1 MALGMK
7 VCLLAVLLVH
17 AASSSNSQQSYAG
30 FDRNEYPGDAAL
42 PALRK
47 SFNYTGYWLN
57 NPPGAS
63 RNTWMGKR
71 ALLKQHGFGFLVL
84 FNGRTSAQLKGK
96 DAAALGVLD
105 GQAAVVAAT
114 REGFNSNALI
124 FLDQEEGGRLT
135 PQQADYLFAW
145 ADAVESAGLHAGVY
159 CSGIDVPEG
168 NGKISTAQDI
178 AQRDMA
184 RRKHP
189 QHDADKAGILRQR
202 IALWIANDQ
211 CPPAPGCTLATP
223 RLSAS
228 LSPGISA
235 STVAWQYAQSPRRAQ
250 FSAACPKNQASNG
263 NCYAPSLSPS
273 SNIFVDLNTADS
285 PDPSEAPQ

>member
-1 MALGMK
+1 MAQGMK
-7 VCLLAVLLVH
+7 FCLLAVLLTY
-17 AASSSNSQQSYAG
+17 AASLSNAQQSYAG

-47 SFNYTGYWLN
+47 SFSYAGYWLN
-57 NPPGAS
+57 NPPGAT

-84 FNGRTSAQLKGK
+84 FNGRASAQLKGK
-96 DAAALGVLD
+96 DSTALGILDGKAAVIAAA
-105 GQAAVVAAT
+105 
-114 REGFNSNALI
+114 REGFNPNVLI
-124 FLDQEEGGRLT
+124 FLDQEEGGRLI

-145 ADAVESAGLHAGVY
+145 ADTVESAGLRAGVY

-178 AQRDMA
+178 AQRDSA
-184 RRKHP
+184 RRKQP
-189 QHDADKAGILRQR
+189 QHATDQAGAPRQG

-211 CPPAPGCTLATP
+211 CPPSPGCTLATP
-223 RLSAS
+223 RLSVA

-235 STVAWQYAQSPRRAQ
+235 STVAWQYAQTPRRAQ
-250 FSAACPKNQASNG
+250 FSAACPKNQTSNG
-263 NCYAPSLSPS
+263 NCYATGLPRS
-273 SNIFVDLNTADS
+273 SNIFVDLDTADS
-285 PDPSEAPQ
+285 PDPSEAP

>member
-1 MALGMK
+1 MRI
-7 VCLLAVLLVH
+7 CLLAVLLVY
-17 AASSSNSQQSYAG
+17 AASSSNAQQSYAG

-42 PALRK
+42 PALRE
-47 SFNYTGYWLN
+47 SFSYTGYWLN

-71 ALLKQHGFGFLVL
+71 ALLRQHGFGFLVL

-96 DAAALGVLD
+96 DAAALGVVD
-105 GQAAVVAAT
+105 GKAAVAAAT
-114 REGFNSNALI
+114 REGFNSNVLI
-124 FLDQEEGGRLT
+124 FLDLEEGGRLT
-135 PQQADYLFAW
+135 PQQADYLFSW
-145 ADAVESAGLHAGVY
+145 ADTVESAGLRAGVY
-159 CSGIDVPEG
+159 CSSIEVPED

-178 AQRDMA
+178 AQRDIA
-184 RRKHP
+184 RRKHA
-189 QHDADKAGILRQR
+189 QHDADKAGIPGQR

-211 CPPAPGCTLATP
+211 CPPAPGCTLSTP
-223 RLSAS
+223 RLSAA

-235 STVAWQYAQSPRRAQ
+235 STVAWQYAQTPRRAQ

-263 NCYAPSLSPS
+263 NCYAPGVSPS
-273 SNIFVDLNTADS
+273 SNIFVDLDTADS